1 MARPGDTTQFLF
13 VPHARPRTRRYIIAL
28 ASGFWTFCLGCTV
41 LSVLFDIIGSGSL
54 LTLIGS
60 PVVVAAALVP
70 NILLALLIPRL
81 QRHQRTH
88 RYVLIGAF
96 LAGAIVAIP
105 PALILNTL
113 LFAPAE
119 LFGAQLLAMGTIPG
133 VVEEGIKGA
142 VLLFIFFVHRDQFHD
157 PVDGVVI
164 GALIGLGFAMTEDIS
179 YFLRGL
185 SSGGVAGLVLTIFLR
200 VLLGWMNHS
209 VFTASFGA
217 ALGFARM
224 GPPGVRRV
232 ALGVGGYAVAAGLHN
247 TFDFMAT
254 LLNQL
259 APANLAGL
267 LIKIVPLYGLTWT
280 AAAVLGFIV
289 AHGWHREAQLIREEL
304 LPEVA
309 TGVVT
314 PEEYAALPDTGRRR
328 ALLREAAAHGKDARS
343 RLGKLFQLEIALA
356 LQRRHAA
363 YGDRPGV
370 PELHSVEALRARI
383 RALRAPTA
391 AAPWPPL
398 PTAPPPLPR
407 PAAPLRLTVMS
418 GAEAGASAPL
428 AHGLTIGRNPARAAF
443 VLRDPQVS
451 GLHARVEQNGGL
463 PILVDAGSTNGT
475 YVNAQRVTRQI
486 LRPGDHI
493 LLGASDLVVTS
504 DER

>member
-54 LTLIGS
+54 LALIGS
-60 PVVVAAALVP
+60 PIVVAAALVP

-88 RYVLIGAF
+88 RYVLLGAF

-105 PALILNTL
+105 PALVLNTL

-119 LFGAQLLAMGTIPG
+119 LLGAQLLAMGTIPG

-142 VLLFIFFVHRDQFHD
+142 VLLFIFFVHRDEFHD

-185 SSGGVAGLVLTIFLR
+185 SSGGVVGLVLTIFLR

-224 GPPGVRRV
+224 GPPGFRRV

-259 APANLAGL
+259 APATLAGL

-280 AAAVLGFIV
+280 AAAALGFVV

-328 ALLREAAAHGKDARS
+328 ALLRAAAAHGKDARS

-356 LQRRHAA
+356 LQHRHAA

-383 RALRAPTA
+383 RALHAPA
-391 AAPWPPL
+391 AAPWPP
-398 PTAPPPLPR
+398 PPPAPPPLPR

-493 LLGASDLVVTS
+493 LLGASALVVTS